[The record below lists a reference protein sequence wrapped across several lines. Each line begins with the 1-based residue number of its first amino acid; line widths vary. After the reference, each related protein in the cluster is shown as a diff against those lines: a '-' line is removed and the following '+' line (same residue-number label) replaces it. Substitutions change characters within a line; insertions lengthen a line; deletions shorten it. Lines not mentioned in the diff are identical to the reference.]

1 MAIFA
6 ATLLLA
12 GVATS
17 CNKKCECKT
26 YVAGVVTTTTEMEL
40 DKGKKITRPSSR
52 KTRKRATNA
61 NPNFSNQSLMSPAA
75 ALRVKG
81 LFLFLQT

>member
-1 MAIFA
+1 MKKIMAICA

-26 YVAGVVTTTTEMEL
+26 YLAGVVVGDPTEVEL
-40 DKGKKITRPSSR
+40 DKDSYKSCADMNTVVEVDGKKTGIECTS
-52 KTRKRATNA
+52 KV
-61 NPNFSNQSLMSPAA
+61 F
-75 ALRVKG
+75 
-81 LFLFLQT
+81 